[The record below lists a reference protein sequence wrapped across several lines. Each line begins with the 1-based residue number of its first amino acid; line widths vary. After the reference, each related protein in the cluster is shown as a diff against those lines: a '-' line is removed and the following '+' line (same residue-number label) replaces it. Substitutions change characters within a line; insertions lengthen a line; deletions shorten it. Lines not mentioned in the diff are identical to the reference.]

1 MSRKS
6 GRNPPGA
13 LRPAE
18 AAVREAVGPISQ
30 QQTLT
35 LQQESVT
42 VHVQLPPPEMLER
55 YERARPGTM
64 DLLVRWSEEEQ
75 AHRREQDRI
84 ALQANVE
91 SQRRQLDIAQDQV
104 NRQHGVATYQATTIR
119 RSDFIGQ
126 LLGWALAAGA
136 IAASVYLA
144 LEGHEG
150 VAAVLAALPTAA
162 VIQSFRTL
170 IRQDAKAP
178 PQDPSKG
185 K

>member
-1 MSRKS
+1 MSRKT

-13 LRPAE
+13 LKPAD

-42 VHVQLPPPEMLER
+42 VHVQLPPPEMMER
-55 YERARPGTM
+55 YERVRPGTM
-64 DLLVRWSEEEQ
+64 DLLVKWSEEEQ
-75 AHRREQDRI
+75 AHRREQDRL
-84 ALQANVE
+84 ALQANIE
-91 SQRRQLDIAQDQV
+91 SQKRQLDIAADQV
-104 NRQHGVATYQATTIR
+104 NRQHSVATFQATTIR

-126 LLGWALAAGA
+126 VLGWALAAGA
-136 IAASVYLA
+136 IGAAVYLA
-144 LEGHEG
+144 VQGHET

-170 IRQDAKAP
+170 NRQEARAPSQEAGKAK
-178 PQDPSKG
+178 
-185 K
+185 